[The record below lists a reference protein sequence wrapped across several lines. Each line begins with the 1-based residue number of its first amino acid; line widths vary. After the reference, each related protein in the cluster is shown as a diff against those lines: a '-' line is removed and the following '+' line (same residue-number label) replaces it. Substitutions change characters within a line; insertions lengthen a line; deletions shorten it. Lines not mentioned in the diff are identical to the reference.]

1 MIQFIKTTKGLK
13 DVHQE
18 EFPLFEKTYVPPGL
32 GNKHISRLYAD
43 GSLYY
48 LISSGRDENGHESE
62 NWNYI
67 SAVTENGLAG
77 IQELLHSVCNLKIN
91 RNFSGNNMGAI
102 IWKITC
108 NNQVKEYIIAGLPD
122 DDSKIFTDIDS
133 LINFNMRI
141 IPPGK

>member
-1 MIQFIKTTKGLK
+1 MIQLIKTTSGLK
-13 DVHQE
+13 DIHQE
-18 EFPLFEKTYVPPGL
+18 ELPLFEKTYVPPGI

-48 LISSGRDENGHESE
+48 LISSGREENGHESE
-62 NWNYI
+62 RWNYI
-67 SAVTENGLAG
+67 SSVTENGLSG
-77 IQELLHSVCNLKIN
+77 IKDLLNVVCNIKVN
-91 RNFSGNNMGAI
+91 RNFAANNMGAI

-108 NNQVKEYIIAGLPD
+108 DNQIKEYIIAGLPEEEN
-122 DDSKIFTDIDS
+122 KIFTEIDS